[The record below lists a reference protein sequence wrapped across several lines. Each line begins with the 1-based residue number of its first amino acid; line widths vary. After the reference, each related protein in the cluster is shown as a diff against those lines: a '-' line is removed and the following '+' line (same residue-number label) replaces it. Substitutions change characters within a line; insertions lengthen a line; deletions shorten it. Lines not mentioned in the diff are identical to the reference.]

1 MKRLIILFLCLML
14 PLSALADGS
23 MNSGPAANAVADV
36 TDHMVY
42 ESAQEAGN
50 VVNADE
56 SDMSGLEQSSDDYS
70 SPLDVVLV
78 LDCSGSMERANAVNN
93 KSLLSYAQDA
103 AIAFCKTLFSINPK
117 SRVSVVSYES
127 DVHTVSDMQGID
139 AQDKLSA
146 DIRSITLG
154 GQTNTGGGFAHAAQ
168 VLDQQAQ
175 QDRQRV
181 ILLLSD
187 GQANVGE
194 GDPVQ
199 YAVQQ
204 GTLAAQDSLVYTIGL
219 VGGMSEAERA
229 YTRSTLA
236 AGYETRYF
244 EVDFQEVSDITT
256 TLASA
261 FMSIAVSGSASSDDS
276 VCYCLWVDGSMDVR
290 VENEYGEYLSS
301 ALWDYKD
308 TASFGSFYILGD
320 SMDEKMV
327 ILREGS
333 YRITLHGVTTATGHY
348 VLKALRGASVTE
360 TVLADRWIQTH
371 PAMCQTILLNRDGCQ
386 IIDESYDP
394 LDIYAID
401 PFTGE
406 RTRGLEVLAA
416 GRMTSDAA
424 VRGMPLKE
432 GEQIGKLKSGAFVS
446 VLAIDSQ
453 AEYYF
458 IAFADENDRASRGWV
473 HQSYL
478 SVDGYVP
485 EMIWLSVDGRVS
497 ADTAAYRCPSSASP
511 SAGEIAAFGEILI
524 RHAER
529 DTMDREWVYVQPA
542 GRNCYVYIPSDC
554 IEGWTPQTATGFR
567 LGYATAQYAWRTTL
581 GDGFTEVM
589 WSAPQ
594 KGGSG
599 VVLSGRTTSNRAP
612 FDKNRGGRDAFALT
626 MDSDGAVETAV
637 TAGGS
642 ALDSYHCI
650 VPAQTGYYIS
660 GVTRSNNGDFAD
672 TWDASSHTGSAKKT
686 MDRSNALIGHLNDDF
701 SIDWIKSF
709 GSGDASYGFDM
720 VVELADGN
728 IAGVGWMTASKRG
741 TISGHGKLDFYVV
754 KLTPQGEVL
763 KMACYGG
770 GANDMHDSSV
780 ATPDGGLI
788 MVGMNRNRG
797 DADGWILVLDSD
809 LNVKNQCT
817 YGGSGEDI
825 FDNIRMLSDGTY
837 LVTGFTDS
845 PSGNGV
851 GIPKGGTDFW
861 AMNIDS
867 MGRSIWVKRY
877 GGSGDEELCG
887 TTVFDDGTC
896 LLVGSTTS
904 ADGDVVGNDPRSKDA
919 WAICIDESGRMLWQY
934 ASGMSGNDSFNTATV
949 DPADGG
955 YVLSG
960 LCNNTNDDNAKA
972 LVVKLQP
979 IAGGSGGRRE
989 AR

>member
-1 MKRLIILFLCLML
+1 MKRLIVLFLCLML
-14 PLSALADGS
+14 PLSASAEGWMSFGS
-23 MNSGPAANAVADV
+23 DENAVEDA
-36 TDHMVY
+36 TDHAVY
-42 ESAQEAGN
+42 EAADEVGD
-50 VVNADE
+50 VVNTGE
-56 SDMSGLEQSSDDYS
+56 SEEPDRQQLIQYS
-70 SPLDVVLV
+70 VMPIEVVLV
-78 LDCSGSMERANAVNN
+78 LDCSGSMDRANTVNN

-103 AIAFCKTLFSINPK
+103 AIAFCRTLFAINPA

-127 DVHTVSDMQGID
+127 DVQTVIDMQSIG
-139 AQDKLSA
+139 AQNELSA
-146 DIRSITLG
+146 AIRGITLG
-154 GQTNTGGGFAHAAQ
+154 GQTNTGGGFAHASQ
-168 VLDQQAQ
+168 VLAQQARE
-175 QDRQRV
+175 DRQRV

-199 YAVQQ
+199 YAAQQ
-204 GTLAAQDSLVYTIGL
+204 GALAAQDSLVYTIGL
-219 VGGMSEAERA
+219 VGGMSESERE

-244 EVDFQEVSDITT
+244 EVDFKEVSDITT
-256 TLASA
+256 ALASA
-261 FMSIAVSGSASSDDS
+261 FMSIAVSGSAGSDDS
-276 VCYCLWVDGSMDVR
+276 VCYSLWVDGSMDVR
-290 VENEYGEYLSS
+290 VEDEYGEYLSS
-301 ALWDYKD
+301 ALWDYND

-327 ILREGS
+327 ILREGN
-333 YRITLHGVTTATGHY
+333 YRITLHGATTATGCY
-348 VLKALRGASVTE
+348 VLKELRGATVTE
-360 TVLADRWIQTH
+360 TVLADRQIQAH
-371 PAMCQTILLNRDGCQ
+371 PAMCQTILLTRDGLQ
-386 IIDESYDP
+386 TIDESYDP

-406 RTRGLEVLAA
+406 RTRGLEIPAA
-416 GRMTSDAA
+416 GRMTDDAA
-424 VRGMPLKE
+424 VRGMPHKE
-432 GEQIGKLKSGAFVS
+432 GEQTGKLKSGAFVR
-446 VLAIDSQ
+446 VLAVDSQ
-453 AEYYF
+453 AGYYF
-458 IAFADENDRASRGWV
+458 ITYGDENDRASRGWV

-485 EMIWLSVDGRVS
+485 EMIWLSVDAKVN
-497 ADTAAYRCPSSASP
+497 ADTDAHRCPSSVSP
-511 SAGEIAAFGEILI
+511 SAGDIAAAGEIVI

-529 DTMDREWVYVQPA
+529 DTMGREWVYVQPA
-542 GRNCYVYIPSDC
+542 GRNCYVYIPADC
-554 IEGWTPQTATGFR
+554 VEGWTPQTAEGFR
-567 LGYATAQYAWRTTL
+567 LGYATAQYTWRTTL
-581 GDGFTEVM
+581 GSDGFTEVM
-589 WSAPQ
+589 WSAPA
-594 KGGSG
+594 KDGNG
-599 VVLSGRTTSNRAP
+599 VVLSGRTTSKRAP
-612 FDKNRGGRDAFALT
+612 FERNRGGRDAFALA
-626 MDSDGAVETAV
+626 MDSEGTVSMAV

-650 VPAQTGYYIS
+650 VPAQTGYYVS

-701 SIDWIKSF
+701 TIDWIKSF

-763 KMACYGG
+763 KTACFGG

-797 DADGWILVLDSD
+797 DADGWILVLDSN

-851 GIPKGGTDFW
+851 GVPKGGTDFW

-887 TTVFDDGTC
+887 TTVLDDGTC

-904 ADGDVVGNDPRSKDA
+904 SDGDIMGNDSGSKDA

-934 ASGMSGNDSFNTATV
+934 ASGLSGNDSFNTATV
-949 DPADGG
+949 DPSDGG
-955 YVLSG
+955 YILGG

-972 LVVKLQP
+972 LIVKLQA
-979 IAGGSGGRRE
+979 ISN
-989 AR
+989 